1 LVLVLLGLGL
11 VSSALGGIFSAA
23 VYSYATTGSAGQ
35 FFRESLL
42 DLIVDLRALP
52 HRPIKKSADCPK
64 SFKREGCLVR
74 LIKLQKVSAVA
85 VFVASERSQTQGLKN
100 V

>member
-1 LVLVLLGLGL
+1 VAVLLLGAAGFTAATAAIDCSRGHSLGAGLLGLGL

-64 SFKREGCLVR
+64 SFKREGCLSRV
-74 LIKLQKVSAVA
+74 
-85 VFVASERSQTQGLKN
+85 
-100 V
+100 